1 MPPSAFNCITSARKK
16 CTKYHGWILAAMVA
30 AAALLSLQQSSNA
43 ALKRCHAE
51 DRDVLDVE

>member
-1 MPPSAFNCITSARKK
+1 M
-16 CTKYHGWILAAMVA
+16 KYHGWILAAMVA

-43 ALKRCHAE
+43 ALKRCHTE